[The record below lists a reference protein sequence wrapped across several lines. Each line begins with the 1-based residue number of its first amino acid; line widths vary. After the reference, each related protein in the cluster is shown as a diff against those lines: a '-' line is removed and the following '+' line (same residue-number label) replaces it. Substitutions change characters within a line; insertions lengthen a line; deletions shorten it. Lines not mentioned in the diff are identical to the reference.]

1 MHQFNKYLQQK
12 QVEIGKSIR
21 NHKIIYLDTNYWIK
35 LRNQAKKE
43 NSEDRVLFDKLTD
56 LVESNRCII
65 PVSEIT
71 FYEILKQSDINSLK
85 DSANLID
92 NLSKGISIIS
102 ESERRHLEFV
112 NFVREKTGGTMLNL
126 QEAVWTKLS
135 LNILYKVFLKYDSNM
150 LSNEFIDF
158 LSNISFEKMIIQLQS
173 TGNLTPFKFKDDVDA
188 LNIAKEKY
196 KTENKTFNEMYLSEL
211 GGYLEVFETDLNDSM
226 EYVFFLDYGRF
237 PTDKEKENINP
248 RHCRNMIYNLSKY
261 NKLNNELPSFRIFPE
276 LNSSIRWNKDRKY
289 KDGNDTLDFLHT
301 SSALPYFDFFFTER
315 ELKTI
320 IVQQKLDKL
329 YNCKVESKETEILK
343 IIDSI

>member
-1 MHQFNKYLQQK
+1 MNQFNKYLQQK
-12 QVEIGKSIR
+12 QVEIGKSIS

-35 LRNQAKKE
+35 LRDQAKKE
-43 NSEDRVLFDKLTD
+43 NSKDRVLFDKLTE

-85 DSANLID
+85 DSASLID
-92 NLSKGISIIS
+92 NLSKGISIVS

-112 NFVREKTGGTMLNL
+112 NFVRGKTGGTTLNL
-126 QEAVWTKLS
+126 QETIWTKLS
-135 LNILYKVFLKYDSNM
+135 INILYKVFLKHDPNM
-150 LSNEFIDF
+150 LTKDFIDF
-158 LSNISFEKMIIQLQS
+158 LSILSFDKIIDKLQA
-173 TGNLTPFKFKDDVDA
+173 TGILTQFKFKDDVVA

-226 EYVFFLDYGRF
+226 EYVFFLDYDRF

-261 NKLNNELPSFRIFPE
+261 NKLKINYHHLEF
-276 LNSSIRWNKDRKY
+276 
-289 KDGNDTLDFLHT
+289 FL
-301 SSALPYFDFFFTER
+301 S
-315 ELKTI
+315 
-320 IVQQKLDKL
+320 
-329 YNCKVESKETEILK
+329 
-343 IIDSI
+343 

>member
-1 MHQFNKYLQQK
+1 MNKFNKYLQQK
-12 QVEIGKSIR
+12 QVEIGKSIS
-21 NHKIIYLDTNYWIK
+21 NQKIIYLDINYWIK
-35 LRNQAKKE
+35 IRDQAKKQ
-43 NSEDRVLFDKLTD
+43 NFKDRILFDKLTK
-56 LVESNRCII
+56 LVETNKCII

-92 NLSKGISIIS
+92 KLSRGISIVS

-126 QEAVWTKLS
+126 QETVWTKLS
-135 LNILYKVFLKYDSNM
+135 LNILYKVFLKHDPNM
-150 LSNEFIDF
+150 LSNDFIDF
-158 LSNISFEKMIIQLQS
+158 LSNLSFDKMIIQLQS
-173 TGNLTPFKFKDDVDA
+173 TGNLTPFKFKDDVDS

-261 NKLNNELPSFRIFPE
+261 NKLKNELPSFRIFPE
-276 LNSSIRWNKDRKY
+276 LNASIRWNKDRKY

-343 IIDSI
+343 ILDSI

>member
-1 MHQFNKYLQQK
+1 MNKFNKYLQQK
-12 QVEIGKSIR
+12 QVEIGKSIS
-21 NHKIIYLDTNYWIK
+21 NHKIIYLDINYWIK
-35 LRNQAKKE
+35 IRDQAKKQ
-43 NSEDRVLFDKLTD
+43 NFKDRILFDKLTK
-56 LVESNRCII
+56 LVETNKCII

-92 NLSKGISIIS
+92 KLSRGISIVS

-112 NFVREKTGGTMLNL
+112 NFVRGKTGGTMLNL
-126 QEAVWTKLS
+126 QETVWTKLS
-135 LNILYKVFLKYDSNM
+135 LNILYKVFLKHDPNM
-150 LSNEFIDF
+150 LSNDFIDF
-158 LSNISFEKMIIQLQS
+158 LSNLSFDKMIIQLQS
-173 TGNLTPFKFKDDVDA
+173 TGNLTPFKFKDDVDS

-261 NKLNNELPSFRIFPE
+261 NKLKNELPSFRIFPE
-276 LNSSIRWNKDRKY
+276 LNASIRWNKDRKY

-343 IIDSI
+343 ILESI

>member
-1 MHQFNKYLQQK
+1 MNKFNKYLQQK
-12 QVEIGKSIR
+12 QVEIGKSIS
-21 NHKIIYLDTNYWIK
+21 NHKIIYLDINYWIK
-35 LRNQAKKE
+35 IRDQAKKQ
-43 NSEDRVLFDKLTD
+43 NFKDRILFDKLTK
-56 LVESNRCII
+56 LVETNKCII

-92 NLSKGISIIS
+92 KLSRGISIVS

-112 NFVREKTGGTMLNL
+112 NFVRKKTGGTMLNL
-126 QEAVWTKLS
+126 QETVWTKLS
-135 LNILYKVFLKYDSNM
+135 LNILYKVFLKHDPNM
-150 LSNEFIDF
+150 LSNDFIDF
-158 LSNISFEKMIIQLQS
+158 LSNLSFDKMINQLQS
-173 TGNLTPFKFKDDVDA
+173 TGNLTSFKFKDDVDS
-188 LNIAKEKY
+188 LNITKEKY

-261 NKLNNELPSFRIFPE
+261 NKLKNELPSFRIFPE
-276 LNSSIRWNKDRKY
+276 LNASIRWNKDRKY

-343 IIDSI
+343 ILDSI